1 MRLPICHDKNKK
13 IKSAQNINFVCYNS
27 CQFIKIFC
35 VLQFLFVCYFISLC
49 VLMFL
54 EFFLAICVLF
64 CIVCSDSFFVC
75 YNSFLECYIIAPF
88 NNS

>member
-1 MRLPICHDKNKK
+1 MRLPIGHDKNKK

-27 CQFIKIFC
+27 CQFIKIFR

-54 EFFLAICVLF
+54 EFFFDNLCVILYCVQRF
-64 CIVCSDSFFVC
+64 G
-75 YNSFLECYIIAPF
+75 FLIF
-88 NNS
+88 